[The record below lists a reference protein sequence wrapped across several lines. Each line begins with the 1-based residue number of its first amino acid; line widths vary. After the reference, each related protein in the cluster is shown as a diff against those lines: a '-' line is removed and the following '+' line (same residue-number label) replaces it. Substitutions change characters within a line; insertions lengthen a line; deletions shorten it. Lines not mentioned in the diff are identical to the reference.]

1 MEVTKKMCTPAKTNM
16 EPENIPW
23 KRGNT
28 YKPPIVGFHVN
39 FQGCVQVYLRRP
51 QVVMSNSFF
60 ETHFEDSDFMEF
72 ESSVKKC
79 FLPSRKSMNSTEKYA
94 RFVPNLE
101 KIRTQTE

>member
-1 MEVTKKMCTPAKTNM
+1 M
-16 EPENIPW
+16 EPKNGGLEDDFPFNW
-23 KRGNT
+23 V
-28 YKPPIVGFHVN
+28 IVGFHVN